1 MEPGHNKAAARAW
14 LRSEQ
19 RAGSRAARPVL
30 LFSLL
35 GTLLAIGQAWC
46 IALLLAHA
54 LARDAV
60 NPAPGPFSGP
70 DAGGTSSLL
79 LLGFGVAA
87 LLRAGLTYATEAA
100 AFNAGAAS
108 RRRLRSD
115 ALTRLLHAGPSL
127 LRNRHSGDLAAIVVD
142 RVEALDGLYAR
153 WIPAANFAF
162 AGPALVLLTALWAD
176 PFAGLVMLLAGI
188 LVPLGMAAAGIGAA
202 AASRHQFLALA
213 RLQARFL
220 DRVRG
225 IATIVLLG
233 RAEDQ
238 AEALAAA
245 ADELRARTMRV
256 LRVAFLSSAMLD
268 LAAAAALVVLAIR
281 YGLALLAG
289 RMGQPGLALFVLLLV
304 PEFFAP
310 LRSFAAAYQDRLH
323 ATGAAESLLD
333 LPPLPPP
340 VPPREVRT
348 VAAQGVAVGFENV
361 RLTWDPSRGPALD
374 GLSFRIP
381 AGETLVLAG
390 PSGSGKS
397 TCIEILLGF
406 VRPDAGR
413 VTINGA
419 DIAELVPQALSRLTT
434 WIGQRP
440 VLFAGTI
447 RDNIRFA
454 RPEAT
459 DDEVAEAAR
468 GARVT
473 EFAAALPNGLD
484 TPVGEGGY
492 GLSGG
497 QAQRVAIARAFL
509 KNAPLLLLDEPTA
522 HLDPATEAEV
532 LDSLRRLALGRTV
545 LLASHSAAAYGFGGR
560 RLDIRDGRSVPA
572 RGAA

>member
-1 MEPGHNKAAARAW
+1 MEPKQGKVAARAW
-14 LRSEQ
+14 LRNEQ

-30 LFSLL
+30 VLSLL
-35 GTLLAIGQAWC
+35 GTVLAIGQAWC
-46 IALLLAHA
+46 VAFLLADA
-54 LARDAV
+54 LAGHTAG
-60 NPAPGPFSGP
+60 AGLG
-70 DAGGTSSLL
+70 AGGAAMGGTTPL
-79 LLGFGVAA
+79 LLGFAAAA
-87 LLRAGLTYATEAA
+87 LLRAGLAYATEAA

-108 RRRLRSD
+108 RRRLRTD
-115 ALTRLLHAGPSL
+115 ALTRLLHAGPAL
-127 LRNRHSGDLAAIVVD
+127 LRKRHSGDLTAVVVD

-153 WIPAANFAF
+153 WIPAASFAV
-162 AGPALVLLTALWAD
+162 AGPVLVLLAALWAD
-176 PFAGLVMLLAGI
+176 PFAGLVLVLAGL
-188 LVPLGMAAAGIGAA
+188 LVPAGMAAAGIGAA

-233 RAEDQ
+233 RAE
-238 AEALAAA
+238 AEAQALAAA

-256 LRVAFLSSAMLD
+256 LRVAFLSSATLD

-289 RMGQPGLALFVLLLV
+289 RLDQPGLALFVLLLV

-310 LRSFAAAYQDRLH
+310 LRTFAAAYQDRLH
-323 ATGAAESLLD
+323 ATGAAEALID
-333 LPPLPPP
+333 LPPAPPP
-340 VPPREVRT
+340 APTREVRT
-348 VAAQGVAVGFENV
+348 VAAQGVTVAFDNV

-390 PSGSGKS
+390 PSGAGKS
-397 TCIEILLGF
+397 SCIEILLGF
-406 VRPDAGR
+406 VHPDSGR
-413 VTINGA
+413 VTVNGA
-419 DIAELVPQALSRLTT
+419 DITDLVPQALSRLTA

-468 GARVT
+468 NARVA
-473 EFAAALPNGLD
+473 EFAAALPQGLD

-545 LLASHSAAAYGFGGR
+545 LLASHSAAAHGFGGR
-560 RLDIRDGRSVPA
+560 RLDIREGRAVVA
-572 RGAA
+572 RATA